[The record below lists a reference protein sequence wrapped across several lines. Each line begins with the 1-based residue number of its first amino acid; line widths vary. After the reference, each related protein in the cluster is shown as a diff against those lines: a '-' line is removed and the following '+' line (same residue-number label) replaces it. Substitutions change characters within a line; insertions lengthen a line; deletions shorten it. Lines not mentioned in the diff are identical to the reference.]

1 MANFLN
7 LTKTSPR
14 VSGLTQGIAMS
25 VRSTLMLVLT
35 AFASSSVAQTAPVH
49 AVSVAPVQQ
58 QQVSPNMM
66 VSGQVYSRFQSNLS
80 TGVDGRL
87 DWIIEPG
94 QQVIQGDLLA
104 KLDLKPLQLQSAELQ
119 AQQKRAAIQ
128 VNRMQKE
135 LARLQSL
142 VAKSLISQTQLDQ
155 QQADYDLAVADLE
168 LSKAA
173 LAQIQDQLQRAEL
186 KAPFAGVVS
195 QRHHQVG
202 EEISRNAP
210 LLQLVSLGE
219 LEVRVFAPLQFAA
232 FIKKGESL
240 RVFTPAGEQQLQV
253 QSMIPVSDV
262 RSQTYELRLV
272 VPEGQASVFQVGQ
285 LVTVA
290 IPTAKAEL
298 SLVVHRDALVL
309 GKDQHHVFK
318 LNADKAVKVPVTLG
332 QGQGE
337 WIQVEGALR
346 SNDQLVVRGADTL
359 NDGDAVKVLSADEFK
374 LAQQR

>member
-1 MANFLN
+1 MANFLII
-7 LTKTSPR
+7 TQSAGVFAR
-14 VSGLTQGIAMS
+14 LTQRFS
-25 VRSTLMLVLT
+25 VSLRHVVLL
-35 AFASSSVAQTAPVH
+35 ALSGFAVSSLADTAPAH

-87 DWIIEPG
+87 DWIVEPG
-94 QQVIQGDLLA
+94 QQVVAGDLLA
-104 KLDLKPLQLQSAELQ
+104 KLDLKPLQLQAAELQ

-135 LARLQSL
+135 LSRLQSL

-155 QQADYDLAVADLE
+155 QQADYDLALADLE

-173 LAQIQDQLQRAEL
+173 LAQLQDQLQRAEL

-262 RSQTYELRLV
+262 RSQTYELRLT
-272 VPEGQASVFQVGQ
+272 VPVEQATALQVGQ

-298 SLVVHRDALVL
+298 SVVVHRDAVVL
-309 GKDQHHVFK
+309 GKNQHHVFK
-318 LNADKAVKVPVTLG
+318 LKDDKVVKVPVTLG

-337 WIQVEGALR
+337 WLQVDGDLR
-346 SNDQLVVRGADTL
+346 PDEQLVVRGAETL
-359 NDGDAVKVLSADEFK
+359 NDGDVVKVLSATEFK
-374 LAQQR
+374 LAQQH

>member
-1 MANFLN
+1 MAKFRFL
-7 LTKTSPR
+7 
-14 VSGLTQGIAMS
+14 
-25 VRSTLMLVLT
+25 
-35 AFASSSVAQTAPVH
+35 FALSWPVAALLLSSSLLTPQVLAEQPAPR
-49 AVSVAPVQQ
+49 AVSVVAVEQ

-66 VSGQVYSRFQSNLS
+66 VSGQVFSRYQSNLS

-94 QQVIQGDLLA
+94 QQVVAGDLLA
-104 KLDLKPLQLQSAELQ
+104 RLDLKPLQLQAAELQ
-119 AQQKRAAIQ
+119 AQQKRASIQ

-135 LARLQSL
+135 LNRLQSL
-142 VAKSLISQTQLDQ
+142 VAKSLVSQTQLDQ
-155 QQADYDLAVADLE
+155 QQADYELALADLE

-173 LAQIQDQLQRAEL
+173 LAQLQDQLQRAEL

-219 LEVRVFAPLQFAA
+219 LEVRVFAPLEFAA
-232 FIKKGESL
+232 FIKKGEAL
-240 RVFTPAGEQQLQV
+240 RVYTPQGDQQLQV
-253 QSMIPVSDV
+253 HSMIPVSDL
-262 RSQTYELRLV
+262 RSQTYELRLT
-272 VPEGQASVFQVGQ
+272 VPAAEAATFQVGQ

-298 SLVVHRDALVL
+298 SLVVHRDAVVL
-309 GKDQHHVFK
+309 GSAQHHVFK
-318 LNADKAVKVPVTLG
+318 LEGDKVRKVPVTLG

-337 WIQVEGALR
+337 WLQVSGSLKLNE
-346 SNDQLVVRGADTL
+346 QLVVRGAETL
-359 NDGDAVKVLSADEFK
+359 KDGDVVKVLSATEFK
-374 LAQQR
+374 LAKKL